1 MELSLILTLSLMV
14 AAIGW
19 TAVQLHLLGKRLSS
33 LEKQYLAL
41 VADLEERL
49 FSD

>member
-1 MELSLILTLSLMV
+1 MELSLIGTLLLMV

-19 TAVQLHLLGKRLSS
+19 TAVQLHLLSKRLSS